1 MGRLELGPNYA
12 LEDSGEGNIVRS
24 TTVRNTLATQVRGS
38 HKEIKPL
45 LLLYSVYMDQWVVQQ
60 WLSPS
65 SLLEEEDEL

>member
-1 MGRLELGPNYA
+1 MGRLRSGPNYA
-12 LEDSGEGNIVRS
+12 LEDSGEGSVLTS
-24 TTVRNTLATQVRGS
+24 TTERNTQDTQVQGS
-38 HKEIKPL
+38 LKEIKPL

>member
-12 LEDSGEGNIVRS
+12 LEYSGEGNIVRS

-38 HKEIKPL
+38 RKEIKPL